1 MLIPFTGAPAFGGK
15 YVLVRASLNAP
26 VQNGVVVDATRIVE
40 TLPTI
45 KGVRERGARVILIS
59 HHSGSSDTSLRP
71 VAKELEKYFPVA
83 FVEDLFSDEG
93 QKMLAAME
101 DGDVVLAEN
110 IRRYSGEELCD
121 PAFAQQLA
129 ALASFYVNDDFTV
142 SHRNHASITELP
154 KLLPSFMGL
163 RFAKEY
169 EELKKAFEPQHPA
182 LLILGGAKPE
192 TKLPLAKI
200 FLSKMDTVVIGGI
213 GANTLFQAKGYE
225 VGTSVVASHGVP
237 ESHELLSAQN
247 LVLPVDVRVKTG
259 EEQRLRV
266 KNPHYVGK
274 EDAIVDAGPETIA
287 MLSNLVQKAKFILWN
302 GPLGDYELG
311 FTESTFALAQM
322 LTESDAHTVI
332 GGGDTVAS
340 IASMGLNDKFSFVS
354 TAGGAMIDFLA
365 NGTLPGIEALK
376 NSA

>member
-15 YVLVRASLNAP
+15 YVLVRASLNVP
-26 VQNGVVVDATRIVE
+26 VKDGAVVDATRITE

-45 KGVRERGARVILIS
+45 TGIKERGARVILIS
-59 HHSGSSDTSLRP
+59 HHSGAADTSLKP
-71 VAKELEKYFPVA
+71 VAIELEKHFPVTL
-83 FVEDLFSDEG
+83 VEDLFSDEG
-93 QKMLAAME
+93 QKTLAAMQ

-142 SHRNHASITELP
+142 SHRNHASITLLP

-163 RFAKEY
+163 RFQKEY
-169 EELKKAFEPQHPA
+169 EELKKAFEPEHPA

-200 FLSKMDTVVIGGI
+200 FLSKMDTVMVGGI

-237 ESHELLSAQN
+237 ESHELLSANN

-259 EEQRLRV
+259 QEHGLHI
-266 KNPHYVGK
+266 KNPQYVGK
-274 EDAIVDAGPETIA
+274 DDAVVDAGPETIA
-287 MLSNLVQKAKFILWN
+287 MLADLVGKAKFILWN
-302 GPLGDYELG
+302 GPMGDYELG
-311 FTESTFALAQM
+311 YTESTFALAQM
-322 LTESDAHTVI
+322 LTESNAHTVI

-365 NGTLPGIEALK
+365 KGTLPGIEALR
-376 NSA
+376 